1 MPQMLF
7 WLAAT
12 VVFLLIE
19 WPTMGLTTIWFAG
32 GSLVAG
38 LLAVFSCPFSIQFAV
53 FLVVSVALLLFTRP
67 LAIKYLNTN
76 RTRTNVDSLIGKEAV
91 ITETISGQGYHQYR
105 GTVQQP
111 SASPGLADT
120 KRDPA
125 VADTRK
131 SVEKDAGDPSCIG
144 CRGRAEPVCV
154 PAA

>member
-1 MPQMLF
+1 MPQILF

-12 VVFLLIE
+12 VIFLLIE

-38 LLAVFSCPFSIQFAV
+38 LLAVLGCPFSIQFAI

-91 ITETISGQGYHQYR
+91 ITETINNLKNTG
-105 GTVQQP
+105 
-111 SASPGLADT
+111 AADIHGVT
-120 KRDPA
+120 WTARTDSNL
-125 VADTRK
+125 DTI
-131 SVEKDAGDPSCIG
+131 EKDSVVVIERIDGVKLIVKKK
-144 CRGRAEPVCV
+144 EKL
-154 PAA
+154 